1 VAHTYNPYY
10 SEGRDQE
17 DCSSKAA
24 PEKQFIRLYLKKKK
38 KKKNQKKGLVEWLK
52 VYFQSSNPSTT
63 KNKSTEN
70 KDLQKK
76 RKNEKS

>member
-38 KKKNQKKGLVEWLK
+38 KKK
-52 VYFQSSNPSTT
+52 SN
-63 KNKSTEN
+63 
-70 KDLQKK
+70 K
-76 RKNEKS
+76 RTGGVA